1 MIMVDFSVFQLMR
14 MHIGSANRA
23 LFIILHLLKLQANT
37 AYGPDGYIGCF
48 KDSRNRV
55 LNEKKTDFDPNS
67 GKRCKQFCREHGYR
81 YAGTESEEQ
90 CFCGNKIRYKRPAY
104 NCDYECEGNP
114 SELCGGAWRISIYD
128 TWHCATK
135 PCQNGATCRD
145 KDVDHYSCICT
156 ENWTGIHCDK
166 PQTTV
171 QSTSTTTE
179 TTTQTT
185 TTKTTTI
192 TAVNTKTSTAS
203 GKSTEGTS
211 RESMTNVTDI
221 PHIKPTDDHS
231 DSMIAMYV
239 LLPLGVIVIMII
251 AAFVLKRRRQ
261 RKKETVSEIICHG
274 PGSTPNI
281 YANVINAPQRNQFE
295 QEGQSHNQSREE
307 SARLGK
313 EFNVIDEDRRGTVEQ
328 EMEEY
333 NTLTLPSNN
342 RTVLDYSYDH
352 VVKPASYVEKTYS
365 ILSAVQLNREH
376 MSVDNTYSHIENAS
390 GQDHVSGIAEKDDNT
405 YNTLELRANRKAEGT
420 GGRIEDCSFYDHT
433 NTRQTDERVEDC
445 YSHMNTT
452 IAHPN
457 DDDKNRNIGIE
468 NIYYNEDEY
477 ATVEKVSKN

>member
-1 MIMVDFSVFQLMR
+1 MR
-14 MHIGSANRA
+14 MYIGSAYRV
-23 LFIILHLLKLQANT
+23 LFIILYSLKSQANT
-37 AYGPDGYIGCF
+37 ACVPNGYIGCF
-48 KDSRNRV
+48 IDSDDRV
-55 LNEKKTDFDPNS
+55 LNGAKKDFYPNS
-67 GKRCKQFCREHGYR
+67 GDRCKSFCRKHGYR
-81 YAGTESEEQ
+81 YAGTESGEE
-90 CFCGNKIRYKRPAY
+90 CFCGNRIRFKRPAH
-104 NCDYECEGNP
+104 NCNYKCERNP
-114 SELCGGAWRISIYD
+114 SEFCGGDWRISIYD
-128 TWHCATK
+128 NWH
-135 PCQNGATCRD
+135 
-145 KDVDHYSCICT
+145 
-156 ENWTGIHCDK
+156 K

-171 QSTSTTTE
+171 QTTTE
-179 TTTQTT
+179 TTTQT
-185 TTKTTTI
+185 TTTI

-211 RESMTNVTDI
+211 TESMKNVTDI
-221 PHIKPTDDHS
+221 PYIKPEDDHS
-231 DSMIAMYV
+231 DSMIVMYV
-239 LLPLGVIVIMII
+239 LLPLGVIVIMIT

-295 QEGQSHNQSREE
+295 QEGQSHNQSGEE

-313 EFNVIDEDRRGTVEQ
+313 ELDVIDEDRRGIVEQ

-342 RTVLDYSYDH
+342 RTVLDNSCDH
-352 VVKPASYVEKTYS
+352 VVKPASYVDKTYS
-365 ILSAVQLNREH
+365 KLSVVQLNREH

-457 DDDKNRNIGIE
+457 DDDKKRNIGIE

-477 ATVEKVSKN
+477 ATVEKVSEN